1 MVTQWS
7 SMFKPMTA
15 DFDREETFATVM
27 AQISFLPAHQR
38 IDALLAYFVDVIDRM
53 EPNVVRAL
61 RDQVMTRFST
71 CGCSFETSRLMI
83 DFINGHLALREFNRP
98 HASSGS

>member
-1 MVTQWS
+1 
-7 SMFKPMTA
+7 MTA
-15 DFDREETFATVM
+15 DFDREKSFATVM

-53 EPNVVRAL
+53 EPSSVREL
-61 RDQVMTRFST
+61 RDQVMARFST

-83 DFINGHLALREFNRP
+83 EFINGHLALRELNHP
-98 HASSGS
+98 HAGS